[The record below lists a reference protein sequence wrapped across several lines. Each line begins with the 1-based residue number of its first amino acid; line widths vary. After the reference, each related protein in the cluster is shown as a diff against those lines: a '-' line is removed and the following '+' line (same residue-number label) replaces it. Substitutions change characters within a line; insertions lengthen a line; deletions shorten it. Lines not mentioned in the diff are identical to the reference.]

1 MDLEGLPKV
10 ARVGRVQSAVVYFVG
25 SNIIDL
31 IFSQLVKDRS
41 EASYKEFLI
50 LYTTLYQL

>member
-1 MDLEGLPKV
+1 MDLEGLPKL
-10 ARVGRVQSAVVYFVG
+10 ARVVRVQSAVVYFIG

-31 IFSQLVKDRS
+31 IFSQLVKDKL
-41 EASYKEFLI
+41 EASNKEFLI